1 MKENYIRS
9 FTESEMRSLFV
20 LTLTIMVELS
30 STEDVKGDHVN
41 SCPRYHASG
50 SKRIVNGKDA
60 R

>member
-9 FTESEMRSLFV
+9 FTEIEMRSLFV
-20 LTLTIMVELS
+20 LTLINMVELS

-41 SCPRYHASG
+41 SCPRYNDSG